1 MPRRKLLCMNPHWC
15 RSTAIVHTSAL
26 FVSVPPLM
34 IILILFAL
42 GVPSTAQNRNDVMQ
56 EEMLKLERDFGQA
69 IIKNDPDAIGRFL
82 ADDWIIIDPDG
93 GIIDKSSF
101 LAVIRSGAL
110 SHQAMDSEDVRV
122 RIYGDAAAV
131 TALTVTTGKYMGQ
144 EFTSRER
151 ATDTFV
157 KKDGRWQCIVSQ
169 LTRFTKK

>member
-1 MPRRKLLCMNPHWC
+1 MNLHSG
-15 RSTAIVHTSAL
+15 RTIAIVYATAL
-26 FVSVPPLM
+26 LVSLLRLM
-34 IILILFAL
+34 IITIFFAAGL
-42 GVPSTAQNRNDVMQ
+42 PSTAQDRSSVTQ
-56 EEMLKLERDFGQA
+56 EQILKLEKDFGQA

-82 ADDWIIIDPDG
+82 TDDWIIIDPDG

-122 RIYGDAAAV
+122 LIHGDAAAV
-131 TALTVTTGKYMGQ
+131 TALTTTKGKYMGQ
-144 EFTSRER
+144 EFTSQER
-151 ATDTFV
+151 ATDMFV